1 MFRYH
6 RVWSLLQPQRPRHP
20 IVRALL
26 GLFAV
31 CALLMLLLIGVVV
44 GAIVLAGSLF
54 WRALHPQVPAAR
66 TRENFATVDG
76 DAMRGD
82 VIDGEFS
89 VLRKPLDRITNH

>member
-20 IVRALL
+20 IARALL

-31 CALLMLLLIGVVV
+31 CALLMLLSVGLVV
-44 GAIVLAGSLF
+44 GAIVFVASLL
-54 WRALHPQVPAAR
+54 WRALHPHAPAAR
-66 TRENFATVDG
+66 VREDSAAVEG
-76 DAMRGD
+76 DAIHGD

-89 VLRKPLDRITNH
+89 VLRKPLHRITNH